1 MTKKVD
7 RRNSDDIIQLIMAL
21 SDFLNSL
28 GIDEKGQKVY
38 LALLALTDAPV
49 SNIAKKSGL
58 ERTTA
63 YHHLE
68 KLLKLGLVSTYRN
81 KNTKRFVAENP
92 NKIKGIIEGQMAL
105 VDRYLP
111 ELQKISSSK
120 KIASLKLFEG
130 VEGRKQLAEEELNC
144 KEKIVRS
151 LGSVK
156 DLRKSIGGKLG
167 FTQKRLDKKVFS
179 KCLRPAND
187 EFEKGWIED
196 QVKELREVKLLP
208 EGTDATGMMF
218 LFDNKISFI
227 APHEEE
233 GVGFLIESD
242 GLSKTMKSVFDALW
256 KISKDTKS

>member
-1 MTKKVD
+1 MV
-7 RRNSDDIIQLIMAL
+7 L
-21 SDFLNSL
+21 SNFLNSL

-38 LALLALTDAPV
+38 LALLALADAPV

-92 NKIKGIIEGQMAL
+92 NKIKSIVEEQAIL
-105 VDRYLP
+105 LDKYLP
-111 ELQKISSSK
+111 ELQKIPLSR
-120 KIASLKLFEG
+120 KIASLRLFEG

-144 KEKIVRS
+144 KEKVVRS
-151 LGSVK
+151 IGSVK

-167 FTQKRLDKKVFS
+167 FTQKRLNKKVFS
-179 KCLRPAND
+179 KCLRPADD

-196 QVKELREVKLLP
+196 QIKELREVRLLP
-208 EGTDATGMMF
+208 ESVTVTGMMF
-218 LFDNKISFI
+218 VFDNKISFI
-227 APHEEE
+227 APYEEE

-242 GLSKTMKSVFDALW
+242 GLSKTMKSIFDVLW
-256 KISKDTKS
+256 NISAKAESPTI